1 MLYIWRRCYYQN
13 LWSIF
18 KKLILVVLHFHYL
31 SNSGNAL
38 SDEGFKAL
46 MEAMIEGALPELV
59 YINADSMFYWFL

>member
-1 MLYIWRRCYYQN
+1 M
-13 LWSIF
+13 
-18 KKLILVVLHFHYL
+18 VLHFHYL

-59 YINADSMFYWFL
+59 YINADSTNY